1 MKTNKAKSKPKTP
14 ARQKAQGCRR
24 PSSCSASLVA
34 MLDSRLEG
42 YNDAHKYEMMHVMA
56 KNMEELLASAVANTR
71 RVQGFA
77 WVALD
82 ALEEIRLE
90 QMKSVA
96 QANAVSRAR
105 VAIDRALKPNAQA
118 VAALR
123 QETQTQTDHG
133 N

>member
-1 MKTNKAKSKPKTP
+1 MKKSPVKSKPKAS
-14 ARQKAQGCRR
+14 ARQPAKGCRR
-24 PSSCSASLVA
+24 PSSCSASLVSV
-34 MLDSRLEG
+34 LDTRLEG
-42 YNDAHKYEMMHVMA
+42 YNDAHKYEMMHRLAV
-56 KNMEELLASAVANTR
+56 NMESLLADAVADTR

-105 VAIDRALKPNAQA
+105 VAIDRALKPNS
-118 VAALR
+118 
-123 QETQTQTDHG
+123 
-133 N
+133 